1 MHPFLSRRRASAR
14 FRRTKG
20 GPSGN
25 TPWPQHRG
33 THALNGTAHP
43 DRRRRRA
50 TTQPSCAAALTKE
63 ELQNLLFDNIG
74 LSKRECREM
83 VNAIFEEMRAALE
96 SGESVKL
103 EGFGRFQPK
112 ERPKRWARNLRS
124 GERIPV
130 SERRVVTFH
139 PSRKLTDA
147 IGSRPPRAKPRP
159 AADQVRRSLGQH
171 AFARSALDL
180 RRR

>member
-1 MHPFLSRRRASAR
+1 MET
-14 FRRTKG
+14 RRTTTTTD
-20 GPSGN
+20 
-25 TPWPQHRG
+25 TP
-33 THALNGTAHP
+33 LNGSDHVEALP
-43 DRRRRRA
+43 RDDDSILR
-50 TTQPSCAAALTKE
+50 AALTKE

-96 SGESVKL
+96 SGDTVKL

-112 ERPKRWARNLRS
+112 KRPKRWARNLRS

-139 PSRKLTDA
+139 PSRKLTDT
-147 IGSRPPRAKPRP
+147 IGPRPPRAKPRP
-159 AADQVRRSLGQH
+159 S
-171 AFARSALDL
+171 
-180 RRR
+180 

>member
-1 MHPFLSRRRASAR
+1 METRDHRSRAAGR
-14 FRRTKG
+14 
-20 GPSGN
+20 PV
-25 TPWPQHRG
+25 
-33 THALNGTAHP
+33 NGTSHP
-43 DRRRRRA
+43 KVAAAAEDEAILR
-50 TTQPSCAAALTKE
+50 AALTKE
-63 ELQNLLFDNIG
+63 ELQNLLFAHIG

-96 SGESVKL
+96 SGETVKL

-139 PSRKLTDA
+139 PSRKLTDR
-147 IGSRPPRAKPRP
+147 IEP
-159 AADQVRRSLGQH
+159 AGGGRGKTRSG
-171 AFARSALDL
+171 
-180 RRR
+180 